1 MWEALRYQKR
11 PAKTLSDLFQ
21 KHEGG
26 KQMNDA
32 TGTIVLIRTSKI
44 LPYPY
49 DMLAAYPQ
57 KVPLTITQPL
67 TLVDDHVEAVGRI
80 EDVDPELNGEYRLLY
95 VLVDRE
101 DWDGDD
107 PLEQIDY
114 TEEPDGLERI
124 TP

>member
-1 MWEALRYQKR
+1 
-11 PAKTLSDLFQ
+11 
-21 KHEGG
+21 
-26 KQMNDA
+26 MNDA
-32 TGTIVLIRTSKI
+32 TGTVVLIRTSKI

-49 DMLAAYPQ
+49 DMLAGYPQ

-80 EDVDPELNGEYRLLY
+80 EDIDPELNGEYRLLY